1 MKGYRI
7 IIYMIS
13 EAELVSGFTYRPSL
27 QSAANSAKLVGEKF
41 RERELMWAWRGFE
54 RKASVDRELEEERKK
69 RMIFEEKASD
79 VKAD

>member
-54 RKASVDRELEEERKK
+54 RQARVDRELEERIN